1 MGLRIG
7 KLMSAHIHDAA
18 TGETIV
24 RELTDDELAI
34 LEKSK
39 AEAEAE
45 AAAVAEKATARAAAL
60 AKLGLTADEITA
72 LFG

>member
-1 MGLRIG
+1 
-7 KLMSAHIHDAA
+7 MSAHIFDAA
-18 TGETIV
+18 TGQTIV

-34 LEKSK
+34 LEQSK

-45 AAAVAEKATARAAAL
+45 AAALAEKATARAAAL
-60 AKLGLTADEITA
+60 AKLGLTADEIAA